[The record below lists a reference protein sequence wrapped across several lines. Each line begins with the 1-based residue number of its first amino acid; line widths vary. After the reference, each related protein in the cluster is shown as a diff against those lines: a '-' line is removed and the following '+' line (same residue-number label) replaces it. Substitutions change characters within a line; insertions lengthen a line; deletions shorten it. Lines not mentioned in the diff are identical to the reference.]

1 MSNILTLPDMRRRR
15 APAAAPGRLV
25 ELFALHRHG
34 PGDVRWLKEN
44 AEILRLLVDGHSAKE
59 IARLLDISHRTVE
72 YHKYQAME
80 ALGVAT
86 NAELIQL
93 ALRLGIAGR

>member
-1 MSNILTLPDMRRRR
+1 VLGAAGSRPDRDPASGLTPRQR
-15 APAAAPGRLV
+15 
-25 ELFALHRHG
+25 
-34 PGDVRWLKEN
+34 
-44 AEILRLLVDGHSAKE
+44 EIIGLLVGGRSAKE
-59 IARLLDISHRTVE
+59 IARVLDISHRTVE

-93 ALRLGIAGR
+93 ALRLNLARS